1 MKARKT
7 VTNTI
12 THVILAILSF
22 IWVLPIIWVI
32 LTSFRKQKGSY
43 VTSFFPKEY
52 TLDNYKKLFTDT
64 SILNFP
70 QMFMN
75 TLIISIFVCI
85 ISTLFVLS
93 VAYCMSRLRFKIR
106 KTYMNIAMILG
117 LFPGFMSMV
126 AVYYILKSIGLTE
139 GAMIRVAL
147 IMVYSGGTGA
157 GFYIAKGFFDTVPKA
172 LDESAYLDGATKFQV
187 FSKITIPLSKPI
199 VVYTVLT
206 SFLSPWLD
214 FIFAKVIC
222 RADAKYYTVSIGLW
236 QMLEKEYVDS
246 WYTCFAAGAVCI
258 SIPIAILFIVMQ
270 RFYTEGLSGAVKG

>member
-93 VAYCMSRLRFKIR
+93 VAYLHLHFITVPNLILYYTRNRL
-106 KTYMNIAMILG
+106 ILHYCFQNS
-117 LFPGFMSMV
+117 LPRRIVFTIPI
-126 AVYYILKSIGLTE
+126 YYTLSTQSKLPVFVSKVVE
-139 GAMIRVAL
+139 KHV
-147 IMVYSGGTGA
+147 S
-157 GFYIAKGFFDTVPKA
+157 FDTKWTTWKP
-172 LDESAYLDGATKFQV
+172 SHSMIQNT
-187 FSKITIPLSKPI
+187 PLRSQGKTP
-199 VVYTVLT
+199 
-206 SFLSPWLD
+206 
-214 FIFAKVIC
+214 
-222 RADAKYYTVSIGLW
+222 
-236 QMLEKEYVDS
+236 
-246 WYTCFAAGAVCI
+246 
-258 SIPIAILFIVMQ
+258 
-270 RFYTEGLSGAVKG
+270 